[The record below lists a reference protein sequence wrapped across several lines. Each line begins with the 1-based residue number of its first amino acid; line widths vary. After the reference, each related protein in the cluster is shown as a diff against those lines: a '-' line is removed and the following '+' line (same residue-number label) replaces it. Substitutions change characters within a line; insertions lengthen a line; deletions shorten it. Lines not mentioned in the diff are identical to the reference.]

1 MIMMCFRSPAATLAL
16 ITAAFS
22 LIWCLSNTA
31 SAFSLPWAQRL
42 QGPAHL
48 PICTRGHD
56 GILRAKKSSAPSD
69 EIATY
74 LIHSHHLLD
83 HKPDNLVLSGKKFKL
98 TGMAVLGRPGVALCV
113 GTSSNADKFFGKLR
127 KAMPQKKFV
136 SSRLEVEEELS
147 FGGFERGTM
156 ADLREAMTRCGNESR
171 FLSLVGVDAGQGR
184 GAGGQG
190 SSESDAVG
198 KKRSR
203 TKKGRKRK

>member
-1 MIMMCFRSPAATLAL
+1 M
-16 ITAAFS
+16 
-22 LIWCLSNTA
+22 
-31 SAFSLPWAQRL
+31 
-42 QGPAHL
+42 

-147 FGGFERGTM
+147 FDGFERGTM